1 MGKQVAAV
9 DPRFRAHAGSIERV
23 ATPPS
28 NGQIATRFHPR
39 DRSTNTRHT
48 AQNRAGLRIMGSRVV
63 MFPARSARG
72 AGNPY
77 IEQSNHLKPHRRMA
91 ESGPHPTI
99 EWSNRRYELW
109 HPPSQGRITRVDPPA
124 GGSNVTSRSPPPD
137 GRMHCRRLRS
147 IVTGCPDL
155 AATHRRTVKS
165 ICLRRRYTM
174 SQ

>member
-1 MGKQVAAV
+1 
-9 DPRFRAHAGSIERV
+9 
-23 ATPPS
+23 
-28 NGQIATRFHPR
+28 
-39 DRSTNTRHT
+39 
-48 AQNRAGLRIMGSRVV
+48 MGSRVV

-124 GGSNVTSRSPPPD
+124 GGSNCDLTLPTAGWSNALSASPVYRDRLSGPGGNPPSN
-137 GRMHCRRLRS
+137 GQ
-147 IVTGCPDL
+147 I
-155 AATHRRTVKS
+155 
-165 ICLRRRYTM
+165 
-174 SQ
+174 